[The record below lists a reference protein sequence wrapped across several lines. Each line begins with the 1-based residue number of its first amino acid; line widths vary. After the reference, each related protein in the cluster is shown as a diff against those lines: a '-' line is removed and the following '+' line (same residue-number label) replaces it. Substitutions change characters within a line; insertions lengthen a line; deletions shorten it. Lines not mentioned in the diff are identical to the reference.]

1 MTKFHGWRWLL
12 LPLIAA
18 MMLIVTACG
27 KSTSGT
33 ASLTTIKIGYM
44 ENANSV
50 GLAAIADQAGY
61 FKKQGFKVK
70 LVAFADGPSILAAMK
85 AGSIDVGNIGSGAHT
100 ALAQGA
106 AQVILTDGV
115 STADELIGN
124 KAKGVSSMADLKGK
138 KVAVVAG
145 TTSEMIFEAA
155 LKKAGMSK
163 SDVTV
168 VNMSANNIAGAMA
181 AGKVDAA
188 ATWSPSTTTIK
199 DKLGDD
205 AVTLASDSD
214 FASTMPFISSWVVT
228 AKYEK
233 AHPAQVVKITKALM
247 AANDA
252 RKASLS
258 KVAPYIAKQLA
269 ITTKQAL
276 AQMKGMETLYS
287 SKQLSQMASSG
298 ALAKLY
304 NAQQTN
310 FINVGTLK
318 DTGDLETAADYLLTD
333 VIEKAAA

>member
-1 MTKFHGWRWLL
+1 MTKRRWRWLL
-12 LPLIAA
+12 LPLIAV

-27 KSTSGT
+27 KSGTS
-33 ASLTTIKIGYM
+33 SLTTIKIGYM

-85 AGSIDVGNIGSGAHT
+85 SGSIDVGNIGSGAHT

-106 AQVILTDGV
+106 AKVIMIDGV

-124 KAKGVSSMADLKGK
+124 SAKGITKISDLKGK

-155 LKKAGMSK
+155 LKKAGMK
-163 SDVTV
+163 TEDVTV
-168 VNMSANNIAGAMA
+168 VNMSANNIASAMA
-181 AGKVDAA
+181 SGKVDAA

-199 DKLGDD
+199 DKLGDN
-205 AVTLASDSD
+205 AVTLASDKD
-214 FASTMPFISSWVVT
+214 FASSMPFISSWVVT

-233 AHPAQVVKITKALM
+233 ANAARVVKITKALM

-252 RKASLS
+252 RAASIS

-269 ITTKQAL
+269 ITTKQAK
-276 AQMKGMETLYS
+276 AQMVGMETLYT
-287 SKQLSQMASSG
+287 SKQIKQMATSG
-298 ALAKLY
+298 KLAKLY
-304 NAQQTN
+304 DAQQQN
-310 FINVGTLK
+310 FIKVGTLK
-318 DTGDLETAADYLLTD
+318 DTGSLATASDYLLVD
-333 VIEKAAA
+333 VIQKAAD